1 MILNDLKERIED
13 RKDVNKKFWK
23 NNFFRGENK
32 RYEKYHD
39 ALVEEYLN
47 DVGPVS
53 KEINENLKKLEEH
66 VIKKR

>member
-1 MILNDLKERIED
+1 MSLNDLKERVE
-13 RKDVNKKFWK
+13 
-23 NNFFRGENK
+23 ENK
-32 RYEKYHD
+32 DLSRNFLREERKKYQEYQEYHS